1 MGLIRA
7 VSFVVML
14 ACASAFA
21 QADFSAE
28 IANTLTSSNTFQ
40 TKIYSTRGKL
50 RFEGEDKSGR
60 PNSIMLVDLVS
71 RTSVVLVP
79 QQKQYVQSKMP
90 QIPGQGVAFFQA
102 KDVESACRE
111 YLKLPQ
117 VEKGKCKKIGHE
129 TVNGRD
135 TVKYEVSPQEGA
147 AGPMWIDVKL
157 HFPVKWQNAASAG
170 ELKNIRE
177 EAQPGRLF
185 EIPAG
190 YTKRV
195 FTNPENKK

>member
-1 MGLIRA
+1 MI
-7 VSFVVML
+7 L
-14 ACASAFA
+14 AAGAMARA

-28 IANTLTSSNTFQ
+28 ITNTLASSNTFQ
-40 TKIYSTRGKL
+40 TKIYSTKGKL
-50 RFEGEDKSGR
+50 RFEGEDKGGR
-60 PNSIMLVDLVS
+60 PNSIMLVDLVG

-102 KDVESACRE
+102 KDVESACSE

-117 VEKGKCKKIGHE
+117 VEKGKCKKVGHE
-129 TVNGRD
+129 MVNGRD
-135 TVKYEVSPQEGA
+135 TVKYEVSPEEGA
-147 AGPMWIDVKL
+147 SGPMWIDVKL
-157 HFPVKWQNAASAG
+157 HFPVKWQNSASAG

-177 EAQPGRLF
+177 ESQPAEFF

-190 YTKRV
+190 YAKRV
-195 FTNPENKK
+195 LGNPANKK